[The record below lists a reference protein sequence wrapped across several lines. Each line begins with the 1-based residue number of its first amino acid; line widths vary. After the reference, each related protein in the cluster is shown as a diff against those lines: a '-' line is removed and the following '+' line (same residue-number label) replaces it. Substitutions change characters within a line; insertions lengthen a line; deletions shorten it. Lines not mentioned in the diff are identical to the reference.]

1 MSKKDAKK
9 DRKASLEPTPIP
21 EPVVVE
27 NVAPPEKLFPD
38 SPKEPQKKPVFS
50 FPPQQLLHNNSY
62 WKEMVNYKNP
72 PGYSHAIRHKLTTS
86 LTRPLPE
93 ELCEAMRQSLGE
105 VNYKLLEESIN
116 IQSIPTNFRKPR
128 ASALSLPPEDNSKY
142 GQREA
147 QGIYSQVWSGNL
159 ADAEREAASNKL
171 KELNKISMNP
181 VKFGKKINGTEG
193 VKRVKEKDLTQ
204 PQVSSFDEWFKTYG
218 EVKAKKIPT
227 AQLLKH
233 GTNWNARTHTKILPK
248 PIKMHYGA
256 SYSPPQ

>member
-1 MSKKDAKK
+1 MLHHQRNYSQTLPRNPK
-9 DRKASLEPTPIP
+9 RSQYF
-21 EPVVVE
+21 
-27 NVAPPEKLFPD
+27 LFP
-38 SPKEPQKKPVFS
+38 
-50 FPPQQLLHNNSY
+50 HNNFCTTIPTGRKWST
-62 WKEMVNYKNP
+62 
-72 PGYSHAIRHKLTTS
+72 IRILQ
-86 LTRPLPE
+86 

-159 ADAEREAASNKL
+159 ADAERETASNKL